1 MKAINKNELVGFD
14 FGDARLN
21 RRGSWFADLLFS
33 KAHTTI
39 HQLSSEWKEQMACYR
54 FIHHAKV
61 TAVKIIDAIT
71 QAITSQ
77 IQPERHYLIL
87 QDTTQAN
94 FEWNRARSKT
104 HQS

>member
-1 MKAINKNELVGFD
+1 MKAINKNELVGIA

-21 RRGSWFADLLFS
+21 RGGRWFADLLVS

-54 FIHHAKV
+54 IIHHAQV

-71 QAITSQ
+71 QAIPPDS
-77 IQPERHYLIL
+77 
-87 QDTTQAN
+87 A
-94 FEWNRARSKT
+94 
-104 HQS
+104 